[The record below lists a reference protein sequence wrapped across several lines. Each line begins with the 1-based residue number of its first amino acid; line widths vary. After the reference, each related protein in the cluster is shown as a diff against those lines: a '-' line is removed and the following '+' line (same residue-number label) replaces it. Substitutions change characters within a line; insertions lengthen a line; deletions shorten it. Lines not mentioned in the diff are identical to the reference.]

1 MIVGAGI
8 GTGIMSEI
16 MDTMGAMREIMSAH
30 VVMIQE
36 VVAGHLL
43 GLGNIPGITIGTGMI
58 DTWKDMELMFFR
70 SVVKSCRIGINYV
83 PVLMLVA
90 EFGSFYFFCWMYL
103 LLQRLSWLI
112 FVRDALY
119 NQKMEQVFVK
129 HRLHSMEGDCV
140 CKCPSGIRMIQ
151 GRLFS
156 FFGQASVKIALFL
169 WFGN

>member
-58 DTWKDMELMFFR
+58 DTWKDMELMFF
-70 SVVKSCRIGINYV
+70 
-83 PVLMLVA
+83 
-90 EFGSFYFFCWMYL
+90 SFYFFCWMYL